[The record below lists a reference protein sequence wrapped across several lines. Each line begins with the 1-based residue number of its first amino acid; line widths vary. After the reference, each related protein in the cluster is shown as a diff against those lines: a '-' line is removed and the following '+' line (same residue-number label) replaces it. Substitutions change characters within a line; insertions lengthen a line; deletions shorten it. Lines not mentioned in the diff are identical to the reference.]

1 MPATLLELSAVSRS
15 EGPLM
20 PAALLELSDVSRTYT
35 TGGEPLT
42 VLREVSLKIHSGEF
56 VAIMGASGSG
66 KSTLMNIIGCLDKPS
81 SGIYSIRSINVD
93 TLDGDQLAALRRD
106 TFGFI
111 FQRYNLMSDL
121 NAVENAEVPAVY
133 RGMAKA
139 KRAEHASGLLQELG
153 LGDRLEH
160 FPGQLSGGQQ
170 QRVSIARALMNGGPV
185 ILADEPTG
193 ALDSQGGKEVM
204 AILVRLHGEGHTIIV
219 VTHDSDIAAY
229 AHRIIRIADGRITSD
244 EQQQHGEADIQAK
257 AGGPEVNA
265 KAGSAV
271 LGESLKMAFR
281 SLVHNRMRTL
291 LTMLGII
298 IGVASVVALM
308 AIGNGAKQDVLDRIQ
323 AMGTDLL
330 TVRRGAPAARA
341 SSYMVT
347 SFLPEDLP
355 SMGALPGVTAA
366 NPETDMSALLRFGDQ
381 DLTVTAFGTGE
392 SFPAVHDWPLQSGVF
407 FSAEHVMRYSQVV
420 VLGQTVVK
428 NLFPRGADP
437 LGQYVLIGSSP
448 FLVIGVLSGKGL
460 NTRGDDM
467 DDSVWLPYTT
477 AGARIFGQ
485 RFFSDF
491 VIRVAPGAD
500 MTMVQSELSALLM
513 KRHGKEDFDIRN
525 MADTIATANAT
536 QNTLTSLLVAIAVIS
551 LVVGGIGVMNIMLVS
566 VTERTREIGI
576 RMAIGA
582 RGFDVLF
589 QFLTEA
595 VMVCFI
601 GGLIGVFVGIGGGL
615 ATSAIAG
622 WRVIFTVIPIVIAFA
637 CAFLTGIVF
646 GYLPARKAAQLDPI
660 DALARD

>member
-1 MPATLLELSAVSRS
+1 MTATLPCTLLELKAV
-15 EGPLM
+15 G
-20 PAALLELSDVSRTYT
+20 RTYT

-42 VLREVSLKIHSGEF
+42 VLREVSLTIQSGEF

-66 KSTLMNIIGCLDKPS
+66 KSTLMNIIGCLDRPS
-81 SGIYSIRSINVD
+81 SGNYCIRGVD
-93 TLDGDQLAALRRD
+93 VATLDGDALAALRRD

-111 FQRYNLMSDL
+111 FQRYNLMGDL

-133 RGMAKA
+133 RGMEKA
-139 KRAEHASGLLQELG
+139 QRAARASDLLRELG
-153 LGDRLEH
+153 LGDRLQH
-160 FPGQLSGGQQ
+160 QPNQLSGGQQ

-204 AILVRLHGEGHTIIV
+204 AILVKLHGQGHTIIV
-219 VTHDSDIAAY
+219 VTHDSDIADY
-229 AHRIIRIADGRITSD
+229 AHRIVRIADGRIISD
-244 EQQQHGEADIQAK
+244 ERQQKAEEGNPAPAGQTTLDAKPGE
-257 AGGPEVNA
+257 
-265 KAGSAV
+265 AV
-271 LGESLKMAFR
+271 LGEALKMALR
-281 SLVHNRMRTL
+281 SLLHNRLRTA

-308 AIGNGAKQDVLDRIQ
+308 AIGNGAKQDVLERIQ

-330 TVRRGAPAARA
+330 TIERGPPAVRAAA
-341 SSYMVT
+341 EIVT

-355 SMGALPGVTAA
+355 FIASVPGVAMTV
-366 NPETDMSALLRFGDQ
+366 PETNLSSLIRFGNQ
-381 DLTVTAFGTGE
+381 DLMVTVVGTGE
-392 SFPAVHDWPLQSGVF
+392 DFPGVHDWPPQSGVF
-407 FSAEHVMRYSQVV
+407 FTAEHVTRYAQVV
-420 VLGQTVVK
+420 TIGQTVSN
-428 NLFPRGADP
+428 NLFPSGTNP
-437 LGQYVLIGSSP
+437 LGQYVLIGNAP
-448 FLVIGVLSGKGL
+448 FLVIGVLSSKGS
-460 NTRGDDM
+460 TARGDDL
-467 DDSVWLPYTT
+467 DNSVWLPYTT

-485 RFFSDF
+485 RFFQHII
-491 VIRVAPGAD
+491 VRVKPGAD
-500 MTMVQSELSALLM
+500 MSVVQAGLHTLLM
-513 KRHGKEDFDIRN
+513 KRHRKEDFNIRN
-525 MADTIATANAT
+525 MADTIATANET
-536 QNTLTSLLVAIAVIS
+536 QNTLTYLLAAIAVIS

-601 GGLIGVFVGIGGGL
+601 GGLIGVVVGIGGGL

-622 WRVIFTVIPIVIAFA
+622 WRVIFTIAPIVIAFA

-660 DALARD
+660 EALARD

>member
-1 MPATLLELSAVSRS
+1 MTATLPCPLLELKAV
-15 EGPLM
+15 G
-20 PAALLELSDVSRTYT
+20 RTYT

-42 VLREVSLKIHSGEF
+42 VLREVSLTIQSGEF

-66 KSTLMNIIGCLDKPS
+66 KSTLMNIIGCLDRPS
-81 SGIYSIRSINVD
+81 SGNYCIRGVD
-93 TLDGDQLAALRRD
+93 VATLDGDALAALRRD

-111 FQRYNLMSDL
+111 FQRYNLMGDL

-133 RGMAKA
+133 RGMEKA
-139 KRAEHASGLLQELG
+139 QRAARASDLLRELG
-153 LGDRLEH
+153 LGDRLQH
-160 FPGQLSGGQQ
+160 QPNQLSGGQQ

-204 AILVRLHGEGHTIIV
+204 AILVKLHGQGHTIIV
-219 VTHDSDIAAY
+219 VTHDSDIADY
-229 AHRIIRIADGRITSD
+229 AHRIVRITDGRIISD
-244 EQQQHGEADIQAK
+244 ERQQKAEEGNPTPAGQTTLDAKPGE
-257 AGGPEVNA
+257 
-265 KAGSAV
+265 AV
-271 LGESLKMAFR
+271 LGEALKMALR
-281 SLVHNRMRTL
+281 SLLHNRLRTA

-308 AIGNGAKQDVLDRIQ
+308 AIGNGAKQDVLERIQ

-330 TVRRGAPAARA
+330 TIERGPPAVRAAA
-341 SSYMVT
+341 EIVT

-355 SMGALPGVTAA
+355 FIASVPGVAMTI
-366 NPETDMSALLRFGDQ
+366 PETNLSSLIRFGNQ
-381 DLTVTAFGTGE
+381 DLMVTVVGTGE
-392 SFPAVHDWPLQSGVF
+392 DFPGVHDWPPQSGVF
-407 FSAEHVMRYSQVV
+407 FTAEHVTRYAQVV
-420 VLGQTVVK
+420 TIGQTVSN
-428 NLFPRGADP
+428 NLFPSGTNP
-437 LGQYVLIGSSP
+437 LGQYVLIGNAP
-448 FLVIGVLSGKGL
+448 FLVIGVLSSKGS
-460 NTRGDDM
+460 TARGDDL
-467 DDSVWLPYTT
+467 DNSVWLPYTT

-485 RFFSDF
+485 RFFQHII
-491 VIRVAPGAD
+491 VRVKPGAD
-500 MTMVQSELSALLM
+500 MGVVQAGLHTLLM
-513 KRHGKEDFDIRN
+513 KRHRKEDFNIRN
-525 MADTIATANAT
+525 MADTIATANET
-536 QNTLTSLLVAIAVIS
+536 QNTLTYLLAAIAVIS

-601 GGLIGVFVGIGGGL
+601 GGLIGVVVGIGGGL

-622 WRVIFTVIPIVIAFA
+622 WRVIFTIAPIVIAFA

-660 DALARD
+660 EALARD